1 MTAPVVCIVDDD
13 EYVRKALRRLVD
25 SAGLRAELFASPEEF
40 LARPADVPIDCLV
53 LDVRLP
59 GMDGF
64 ELRSRAAEAGIDA
77 PVIFITAHA
86 DPRTRARA
94 ARVDA
99 VAFLAKPFDE
109 GSLLEALEAAVDRIR
124 RGEGKTPER

>member
-1 MTAPVVCIVDDD
+1 MPAPVVCIVDDD
-13 EYVRKALRRLVD
+13 EYVRKALRRLVG
-25 SAGLRAELFASPEEF
+25 SLGLRAELFASPEEF
-40 LARPADVPIDCLV
+40 LARPPEPPIDCLV

-64 ELRSRAAEAGIDA
+64 ELRARAAEAGVVP

-86 DPRTRARA
+86 DLRARARA
-94 ARVDA
+94 ARADA

-109 GSLLEALEAAVDRIR
+109 QSLLEALEAAVDRVR
-124 RGEGKTPER
+124 RGEG